1 MRELVLL
8 AILAAP
14 AERSRGRHNP
24 RVVKRK
30 MSSFPTKA
38 RAAPPSGRV
47 FRYEDHIRVVAP
59 PDPPTE
65 RAPMPAASP
74 EVRPKRCRPR
84 KASAVRTD
92 DRPSWLEQV
101 RSWRASERPVARRL
115 LRAPQPEP
123 THLPSLGGT
132 LAAELQEARRA
143 LTPPSLSQR
152 YWGYGPKLPS

>member
-1 MRELVLL
+1 MRELILL
-8 AILAAP
+8 EILAAP

-59 PDPPTE
+59 PE
-65 RAPMPAASP
+65 G
-74 EVRPKRCRPR
+74 RPKRCRPR
-84 KASAVRTD
+84 EASAARTD

-101 RSWRASERPVARRL
+101 RSWRASGLSRAAFCERHGLSLRTFHHWVASTKTL
-115 LRAPQPEP
+115 SVWNVAPA
-123 THLPSLGGT
+123 TVI
-132 LAAELQEARRA
+132 R
-143 LTPPSLSQR
+143 
-152 YWGYGPKLPS
+152 

>member
-1 MRELVLL
+1 MRELILL
-8 AILAAP
+8 EILAVP

-47 FRYEDHIRVVAP
+47 FRYEDHVRVVAP
-59 PDPPTE
+59 PDPPAE
-65 RAPMPAASP
+65 RAPMPAAPP

-84 KASAVRTD
+84 KASAARTD

-101 RSWRASERPVARRL
+101 RSWRASGLSRAAFCERHSLNPRTFYHWVGRSRQSFRKPSPRSPRR
-115 LRAPQPEP
+115 P
-123 THLPSLGGT
+123 
-132 LAAELQEARRA
+132 
-143 LTPPSLSQR
+143 
-152 YWGYGPKLPS
+152 

>member
-1 MRELVLL
+1 MRELILL
-8 AILAAP
+8 EILAVP

-65 RAPMPAASP
+65 RAPMPATPP
-74 EVRPKRCRPR
+74 EARPKRRRPR
-84 KASAVRTD
+84 KASAARTD

-101 RSWRASERPVARRL
+101 RSWRASGLSRAAFCERHGLNPRTFHHWVARSRQSF
-115 LRAPQPEP
+115 RK
-123 THLPSLGGT
+123 PSS
-132 LAAELQEARRA
+132 RSPRH
-143 LTPPSLSQR
+143 S
-152 YWGYGPKLPS
+152 